1 MHNPCT
7 SDDRLPLWV
16 IEFWWTLHRM
26 RNSRME
32 WLEGRDWIRQKQE
45 TGYHQQV
52 FCNTGRRLSILAWNK
67 LLNGPAAGMGR
78 TTKHL
83 LWFLSDDE
91 WLSDTLVDMMTAY
104 LVSHLS
110 AKQRDTVIANTSF
123 GDAICSAKDI
133 SYHNQLHDQ
142 LEKFEQRPC
151 RRLYAPMYTKNHY
164 VAFEINFIQ
173 GLSDGVSTSGLKFK
187 CKAQRECRG
196 FYGFYPA
203 RTRAPR

>member
-1 MHNPCT
+1 
-7 SDDRLPLWV
+7 
-16 IEFWWTLHRM
+16 
-26 RNSRME
+26 ME

>member
-1 MHNPCT
+1 MHDPHT

-26 RNSRME
+26 HNSRME
-32 WLEGRDWIRQKQE
+32 WSEGRDWIRQKQE

-52 FCNTGRRLSILAWNK
+52 FRNIERQLSILAWNK
-67 LLNGPAAGMGR
+67 LLNGPAAGVGR

-83 LWFLSDDE
+83 LRFLSDDE

-104 LVSHLS
+104 LVSQLS
-110 AKQRDTVIANTSF
+110 AKQRDTVITDTSF
-123 GDAICSAKDI
+123 SDAIRSAKDI
-133 SYHNQLHDQ
+133 SYHNRLHDQ

-164 VAFEINFIQ
+164 VAFEINFH
-173 GLSDGVSTSGLKFK
+173 
-187 CKAQRECRG
+187 
-196 FYGFYPA
+196 
-203 RTRAPR
+203 TRSFRWGEYFRSQV